1 MCVEPPGDGGRGHW
15 VGGRGGEQGGV
26 GERRLKELCIA
37 SVASS
42 DSVCLQQMAQTQLEC
57 KIMDF
62 FQKPN
67 SHVGNHR
74 FEFVLWYQQHTCEC
88 KGIKWKVFYHIH
100 TLTYIFHNHN
110 VFHVCLLTCKRP
122 HRLIKPVILSLH
134 WRNKQDRL
142 NRGYYY
148 PELPL
153 GVWRFTVKTTETRWS
168 TNKPKTTKRPV

>member
-1 MCVEPPGDGGRGHW
+1 MEPPGDGGE
-15 VGGRGGEQGGV
+15 GGGIELVAGEGSREQGGV

-74 FEFVLWYQQHTCEC
+74 FEFVL
-88 KGIKWKVFYHIH
+88 
-100 TLTYIFHNHN
+100 
-110 VFHVCLLTCKRP
+110 
-122 HRLIKPVILSLH
+122 
-134 WRNKQDRL
+134 
-142 NRGYYY
+142 
-148 PELPL
+148 
-153 GVWRFTVKTTETRWS
+153 
-168 TNKPKTTKRPV
+168 